1 MVLNLSKHSSADL
14 AGNCG
19 QQKVTSSCIHVW
31 VQQQCIRLYP
41 HVMSLSQ
48 NEIYQFWWVY
58 IYIYSKKKWV
68 FLAYKKPLFCQNW
81 AHGHLHF
88 FLKCVFGVRGKIA
101 QAITF
106 LSTARSE
113 DYLIFSHPLFHVYWL
128 TQIVGK
134 MSKIFYVIQTL
145 NYLLGNGK
153 WRTAWLNTH
162 CSNMQT
168 FATK

>member
-1 MVLNLSKHSSADL
+1 MIVSVFHVVLHLSKHSSADL
-14 AGNCG
+14 AENCG
-19 QQKVTSSCIHVW
+19 QQKNHFIMCLWMGTAAMYSVISP
-31 VQQQCIRLYP
+31 L
-41 HVMSLSQ
+41 LSQ
-48 NEIYQFWWVY
+48 LSTW
-58 IYIYSKKKWV
+58 
-68 FLAYKKPLFCQNW
+68 PPT
-81 AHGHLHF
+81 F
-88 FLKCVFGVRGKIA
+88 FLKCAFGVCGKIV

-113 DYLIFSHPLFHVYWL
+113 DYLIFSHPLFHLYWL

-153 WRTAWLNTH
+153 CRTAWLNTH